1 MANEVDYNPCQYKGN
16 GVTRDFSFNW
26 KVIEVEELIVS
37 LELVSTGDET
47 ILTRGSDY
55 TAQVNAV
62 GGNVTLTTAPSEDY
76 FINIKRQTSNYQSK
90 GYSTSSGFQGS
101 EIEKSFDKVS
111 CCLQDMQHGIDTF
124 KEEYTAETDQKIE
137 DFEGEI
143 NSKLTQVNK
152 AVEQLNRLDEVLVAC
167 EGYAVSSEEQ
177 SIIAQN
183 QAVLAEEFAQSA
195 EQTLAQ
201 IQNEHTVATADIEVT
216 KQQAIAQV
224 QATGIYM
231 QGDRLFYVDSKG
243 VKHEFRN
250 DYGGIAPMAVKHK
263 EVKKVDN
270 GFALTWT
277 DPDDSVYQNNVYC
290 TWKETTI
297 VRKLGTY
304 PESVYDG
311 EVVLTCNE
319 RNKYSINAYID
330 NVDSTKDY
338 KYRAFPCSINNVYS
352 LEEGNKFGQWIYSL
366 TRIMKES
373 VPSEKIV
380 YRGTN
385 AVYKPAYMDFSSDT
399 FNYGDWKNAPFLLK
413 DRLAPC
419 VVGFNGELKYFLN
432 PDNYLQKEDGT
443 ASDVKDTAQE
453 INCFMRI
460 KLLYRRK
467 RTNAEG
473 NTEIDISNEK
483 VNDEYKPYGSFIKP
497 DNTLREYIYLPIY
510 RGSLVSNRMRSM
522 SGNITTISSKTGTDE
537 RTYCQ
542 NVGAGHDMITH
553 ADREL
558 IEDLT
563 MLMFKT
569 TDLQSALGKGKSNG
583 GSDVGACLK
592 SGTMDTRGLFYGST
606 SDAVGIKLFGMEN
619 RYASQWERVLG
630 EVLVNGVR
638 KVKLGQGTLD
648 GSTVTDFNFTGEGYI
663 TLSELPTISGTSG
676 GYISVEQTVNDIG
689 TFPVVISGS
698 SSTYECD
705 GMWFNN
711 SGTMVAVRGGNSP
724 DGALCGLFCSSLH
737 DPVSTATWVFGS
749 SVSYKPL

>member
-16 GVTRDFSFNW
+16 GVTREFSFNW
-26 KVIEVEELIVS
+26 KVIEKEELIVS

-55 TAQVNAV
+55 TAQVNAI
-62 GGNVTLTTAPSEDY
+62 GGYVVLTTAPSEDY
-76 FINIKRQTSNYQSK
+76 FVNIRRLTSNYQSK

-124 KEEYTAETDQKIE
+124 KEEYTEETNQKIE
-137 DFEGEI
+137 DFESEI
-143 NSKLTQVNK
+143 NSKLTQVNT

-177 SIIAQN
+177 SIISQN

-201 IQNEHTVATADIEVT
+201 IQNEHTVATADIESI
-216 KQQAIAQV
+216 KKQAIAQV

-263 EVKKVDN
+263 EVKAVEN

-277 DPDDSVYQNNVYC
+277 DPDDSVFRNNVYC
-290 TWKETTI
+290 TWKETAI
-297 VRKLGTY
+297 VRKLGSY

-311 EVVLTCNE
+311 DLILTCNE
-319 RNKYSINAYID
+319 RNKYSIDAYID
-330 NVDSTKDY
+330 EVDTAKNY
-338 KYRAFPCSINNVYS
+338 KYRAFPRSINNVYS
-352 LEEGNKFGQWIYSL
+352 LEEDNKFGQWIYSL

-385 AVYKPAYMDFSSDT
+385 AVYNPAYMDFSSDT

-419 VVGFNGELKYFLN
+419 VVGFDGELKYFLN

-443 ASDVKDTAQE
+443 ASDVKDTSQN
-453 INCFMRI
+453 INCYMRI

-473 NTEIDISNEK
+473 NTEIDISNVK

-510 RGSLVSNRMRSM
+510 RGSLVSDKMRSM
-522 SGNITTISSKTGTDE
+522 SGNLTPISSKTADNE
-537 RTYCQ
+537 RTYCK

-569 TDLQSALGKGKSNG
+569 TDLQTALGKGKSNG

-648 GSTVTDFNFTGEGYI
+648 GSTVTDFNFTGDGYI

-676 GYISVEQTVNDIG
+676 GYISEERTVDDIG
-689 TFPVVISGS
+689 TFPIVVSGS

-711 SGTMVAVRGGNSP
+711 SGTMVAIRGGRSNG
-724 DGALCGLFCSSLH
+724 GALCGLFCSDLNNPASSAYWH
-737 DPVSTATWVFGS
+737 FGS